1 MFSLPHKVRIILKM
15 RRLQVIDAQS
25 QYKEKRSGRAS
36 RLRTCEHDPEIS
48 EAAKGCSM
56 YMTAACGK
64 LLANFP
70 A

>member
-1 MFSLPHKVRIILKM
+1 M
-15 RRLQVIDAQS
+15 RRLQVNRRQS
-25 QYKEKRSGRAS
+25 QYKEKRNGRAS
-36 RLRTCEHDPEIS
+36 RLRNMRADPEIS

-56 YMTAACGK
+56 YMTRGLRK